1 MAFIDI
7 RNYSIVYKNKFIQIV
22 MKSIFMILKKIRNQL
37 PYLLLIV
44 ISCYFNLPK
53 FCTINVTMATTIL
66 QKILKLLRTLFS
78 TALHHLL
85 LLCFFPCV
93 FRQRVFQELPPTFV
107 LVHTPKYAALC
118 MRARESNRP
127 PRYGPRAI

>member
-44 ISCYFNLPK
+44 IYFFFVNLEARKETKNNKIMEKQVK
-53 FCTINVTMATTIL
+53 FQDLQPNVDD
-66 QKILKLLRTLFS
+66 
-78 TALHHLL
+78 
-85 LLCFFPCV
+85 V
-93 FRQRVFQELPPTFV
+93 QRRVSIPVIPFE
-107 LVHTPKYAALC
+107 
-118 MRARESNRP
+118 
-127 PRYGPRAI
+127 

>member
-44 ISCYFNLPK
+44 IYFFFVNLEARKEIKNNKIIEKQVNFQDIQPNVDNRQGRV
-53 FCTINVTMATTIL
+53 TIPV
-66 QKILKLLRTLFS
+66 
-78 TALHHLL
+78 
-85 LLCFFPCV
+85 FP
-93 FRQRVFQELPPTFV
+93 F
-107 LVHTPKYAALC
+107 K
-118 MRARESNRP
+118 
-127 PRYGPRAI
+127 